1 MIEKYIW
8 APVFPSLD
16 LLFFMPVAGQLGQ
29 RLGVRDI
36 KSVWSGGEDLASA
49 LGSQSKAPDIKL
61 FYLEQ
66 KTFWI
71 SSLASIVQMVPNVG
85 ESKSSS
91 LGP

>member
-1 MIEKYIW
+1 
-8 APVFPSLD
+8 
-16 LLFFMPVAGQLGQ
+16 MPVAGQLGQ

-66 KTFWI
+66 KTF
-71 SSLASIVQMVPNVG
+71 
-85 ESKSSS
+85 
-91 LGP
+91 